1 MPCFIGKEPR
11 SVVNGFVGRFHLNK
25 SDYEYHELVDQ
36 LIYDSVGNWRTYQY
50 DLFQQLTNGILP

>member
-11 SVVNGFVGRFHLNK
+11 SVVNGFVGRFYLNK